1 MDILIQAHHPEAIA
15 MRDITNSRVRFATQ
29 RLSRFVSRVVVRF
42 TDLNG
47 PRGGVDKQCQIQL
60 NTATG
65 TVLVVSSRGA
75 EWRDTLEASI
85 SRISRLLLRRLNAQK
100 NRFAGKLPA

>member
-47 PRGGVDKQCQIQL
+47 PRGAWTNSVRFNSILPMELCWWCPHAEQ
-60 NTATG
+60 
-65 TVLVVSSRGA
+65 SGA
-75 EWRDTLEASI
+75 IRWKPPFPAYLGCF
-85 SRISRLLLRRLNAQK
+85 
-100 NRFAGKLPA
+100 FAD

>member
-47 PRGGVDKQCQIQL
+47 PRGGRGQTVSDSTQYCQW
-60 NTATG
+60 NCVG
-65 TVLVVSSRGA
+65 GVLTRSRVARYVGSLHFPHISVASSQIECA
-75 EWRDTLEASI
+75 EE
-85 SRISRLLLRRLNAQK
+85 
-100 NRFAGKLPA
+100 